1 MGEKPRL
8 ASALAKRGPPALMG
22 AMAAEN
28 QSLATYLPVLVQVVL
43 GLSIPAAILLVS
55 HIFGQRA
62 KGNYIKDKAYE
73 CGLPSEGKV
82 HPRFAVKFH
91 VTAMLFILFDIEV
104 VFLVPW
110 ALVYR
115 EFLAASIAI
124 TGATAVFLGILV
136 FGLVYELRRG
146 ALEWEK

>member
-1 MGEKPRL
+1 
-8 ASALAKRGPPALMG
+8 
-22 AMAAEN
+22 MAAAES
-28 QSLATYLPVLVQVVL
+28 QSLSTYLPVLVQVVL
-43 GLSIPAAILLVS
+43 GLSIPAIILAAS
-55 HIFGQRA
+55 HVFGQRA

-73 CGLPSEGKV
+73 CGLPMEGKP
-82 HPRFAVKFH
+82 HPRFAVKFY

-115 EFLAASIAI
+115 EFLAAGIAI
-124 TGATAVFLGILV
+124 TAATAVFLGVLV
-136 FGLVYELRRG
+136 LGLAYEFKRG

>member
-1 MGEKPRL
+1 
-8 ASALAKRGPPALMG
+8 
-22 AMAAEN
+22 MAAAES
-28 QSLATYLPVLVQVVL
+28 QSLSTYLPALVQIVL
-43 GLSIPAAILLVS
+43 GLSIPAIILIVS
-55 HIFGQRA
+55 HLFGQRA

-73 CGLPSEGKV
+73 CGLPMEGKP
-82 HPRFAVKFH
+82 HPRFAVKFY

-115 EFLAASIAI
+115 EFLAAGVAI
-124 TGATAVFLGILV
+124 TAATAVFLGVLV
-136 FGLVYELRRG
+136 LGLAYEFKRG

>member
-1 MGEKPRL
+1 
-8 ASALAKRGPPALMG
+8 
-22 AMAAEN
+22 MAAAES
-28 QSLATYLPVLVQVVL
+28 QSLSTYLPALVQVAL
-43 GLSIPAAILLVS
+43 GLSIPAIILIAS
-55 HIFGQRA
+55 HVFGQRA

-73 CGLPSEGKV
+73 CGLPMEGKP
-82 HPRFAVKFH
+82 HPRFAVKFY

-115 EFLAASIAI
+115 EFLAAGIAI
-124 TGATAVFLGILV
+124 TAATAVFLGVLV
-136 FGLVYELRRG
+136 LGLVYEFKRG

>member
-1 MGEKPRL
+1 
-8 ASALAKRGPPALMG
+8 
-22 AMAAEN
+22 MAAAES
-28 QSLATYLPVLVQVVL
+28 QSLSTYLPVLVQIVL
-43 GLSIPAAILLVS
+43 GLSIPAIILAVS
-55 HIFGQRA
+55 HLFGQRP

-73 CGLPSEGKV
+73 CGLPMEGKP
-82 HPRFAVKFH
+82 HPRFAVKFY

-115 EFLAASIAI
+115 EFLAAGIAI
-124 TGATAVFLGILV
+124 TAATAVFLGVLV
-136 FGLVYELRRG
+136 LGLAYEFKRG

>member
-1 MGEKPRL
+1 
-8 ASALAKRGPPALMG
+8 
-22 AMAAEN
+22 MAAAEP
-28 QSLATYLPVLVQVVL
+28 QSLSTYLPALVQIVL
-43 GLSIPAAILLVS
+43 GLSIPAIILIVS
-55 HIFGQRA
+55 HVFGQRA

-73 CGLPSEGKV
+73 CGLPMEGKP
-82 HPRFAVKFH
+82 HPRFAVKFY

-115 EFLAASIAI
+115 EFLAAGIAI
-124 TGATAVFLGILV
+124 TAATAVFLGVLV
-136 FGLVYELRRG
+136 LGLAYEFKRG

>member
-1 MGEKPRL
+1 
-8 ASALAKRGPPALMG
+8 
-22 AMAAEN
+22 MAAAES
-28 QSLATYLPVLVQVVL
+28 QSLSTYLPALVQIIL
-43 GLSIPAAILLVS
+43 GLAIPATILIAS
-55 HIFGQRA
+55 HAFGQRA

-73 CGLPSEGKV
+73 CGLPMEGKP
-82 HPRFAVKFH
+82 HPRFAVKFY

-115 EFLAASIAI
+115 EFLAAGIAI
-124 TGATAVFLGILV
+124 TAATGVFLGVLV
-136 FGLVYELRRG
+136 LGLAYEFKRG

>member
-1 MGEKPRL
+1 M
-8 ASALAKRGPPALMG
+8 APA
-22 AMAAEN
+22 ES
-28 QSLATYLPVLVQVVL
+28 QSLATYLPVLVQVAL
-43 GLSIPAAILLVS
+43 GLAIPAGILAVS
-55 HIFGQRA
+55 HLFGQRA

-110 ALVYR
+110 ALVYQ
-115 EFLAASIAI
+115 EFLAASIAV
-124 TGATAVFLGILV
+124 TGATAVFLGVLV
-136 FGLVYELRRG
+136 LGLVYEVRRG

>member
-1 MGEKPRL
+1 
-8 ASALAKRGPPALMG
+8 
-22 AMAAEN
+22 MAAAES
-28 QSLATYLPVLVQVVL
+28 QSLSTYLPALVQIVL
-43 GLSIPAAILLVS
+43 GLSIPAVILIVS
-55 HIFGQRA
+55 HVFGQRA

-73 CGLPSEGKV
+73 CGLPMEGKP
-82 HPRFAVKFH
+82 HPRFAVKFY

-115 EFLAASIAI
+115 EFLAAGIAI
-124 TGATAVFLGILV
+124 TAATAVFLGVLV
-136 FGLVYELRRG
+136 LGLVYEFKRG

>member
-1 MGEKPRL
+1 
-8 ASALAKRGPPALMG
+8 
-22 AMAAEN
+22 MAAAES
-28 QSLATYLPVLVQVVL
+28 QSLSTYLPVLVQVVL
-43 GLSIPAAILLVS
+43 GLSIPAIILIAS
-55 HIFGQRA
+55 HVFGQRA

-73 CGLPSEGKV
+73 CGLPMEGKP
-82 HPRFAVKFH
+82 HPRFAVKFY

-115 EFLAASIAI
+115 EFLAAGIAI
-124 TGATAVFLGILV
+124 TAATAVFLGVLV
-136 FGLVYELRRG
+136 LGLAYEFKRG

>member
-1 MGEKPRL
+1 
-8 ASALAKRGPPALMG
+8 
-22 AMAAEN
+22 MAAAES
-28 QSLATYLPVLVQVVL
+28 QSLSTYLPALVQVAL
-43 GLSIPAAILLVS
+43 GLAVPSAILIAS
-55 HIFGQRA
+55 HVFGQRA

-73 CGLPSEGKV
+73 CGLPMEGKS
-82 HPRFAVKFH
+82 HPRFAVKFY

-115 EFLAASIAI
+115 EFLAAGIAI
-124 TGATAVFLGILV
+124 TAATAVFLGVLV
-136 FGLVYELRRG
+136 LGLAYEFKRG

>member
-1 MGEKPRL
+1 
-8 ASALAKRGPPALMG
+8 
-22 AMAAEN
+22 MAAAES
-28 QSLATYLPVLVQVVL
+28 QSLSTYLPVLVQVAL
-43 GLSIPAAILLVS
+43 GLSIPAIILIAS
-55 HIFGQRA
+55 HVFGQRA

-73 CGLPSEGKV
+73 CGLPMEGKP
-82 HPRFAVKFH
+82 HPRFAVKFY

-115 EFLAASIAI
+115 EFLAAGIAL
-124 TGATAVFLGILV
+124 TAATAVFLGVLV
-136 FGLVYELRRG
+136 LGLAYEFKRG